1 MRSPPSSLAIVSQVA
16 TSRFGSFD
24 SKRRL
29 TSIAR
34 VASALD
40 DSAVIIALVVVTL
53 SEIGPIW
60 TMNQQARS
68 LKLLFVHV
76 GHWRQILLS
85 LT

>member
-40 DSAVIIALVVVTL
+40 DSAVIIALVVTL